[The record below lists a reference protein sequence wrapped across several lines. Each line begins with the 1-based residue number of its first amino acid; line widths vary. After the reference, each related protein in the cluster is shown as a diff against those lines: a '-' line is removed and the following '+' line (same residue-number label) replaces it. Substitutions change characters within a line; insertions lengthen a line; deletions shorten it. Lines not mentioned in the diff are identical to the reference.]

1 MAISGRHLSRTR
13 ISYDPAAFQAVIAP
27 QLFYLPRSTMKILHY
42 GKDGGPESTVHG
54 FWLIEIKWLFSIALL
69 RFSNGSR
76 DSYHSHA
83 FNSISWLLKGRLHE
97 HCFLGWGKIYKP
109 SIKPIITR
117 RSTFHKVVSEGVS
130 WVFTIRG
137 PWSKTWREFNPIS
150 LTYTTLTNGRV
161 VVDD

>member
-1 MAISGRHLSRTR
+1 
-13 ISYDPAAFQAVIAP
+13 
-27 QLFYLPRSTMKILHY
+27 MKFLHY

-83 FNSISWLLKGRLHE
+83 FNSISWLLKGKLREYLILIGHV
-97 HCFLGWGKIYKP
+97 LITKTYKP
-109 SIKPIITR
+109 RIWAIVTR
-117 RSTFHKVVSEGVS
+117 RNTFHRVVSEEVS

-137 PWSKTWREFNPIS
+137 PWSKTWREYNPNS
-150 LTYTTLTNGRV
+150 GTFTTLTNGRKV
-161 VVDD
+161 VKVTE